1 MDDLISDE
9 VEERTA
15 ELEKEV
21 SHFKCSSARYR
32 DIIKFL
38 VRESKLDIP
47 AKTAEALEEFRIAKK
62 CDEANGC
69 STYTSYTNRKGYV
82 YEQYEMIKKICNR
95 AWQTSPIVLYYN
107 HKEWEENTND

>member
-1 MDDLISDE
+1 MNKKNNENLTRVLDLLADLISDE

-21 SHFKCSSARYR
+21 SHFKCSSARYK
-32 DIIKFL
+32 DLIKFL

-47 AKTAEALEEFRIAKK
+47 AKTAEALEEFKNAKE
-62 CDEANGC
+62 CDNRNGY

-95 AWQTSPIVLYYN
+95 G
-107 HKEWEENTND
+107 

>member
-1 MDDLISDE
+1 MNKKNNEHLKRVLNFLDDLISDE

-15 ELEKEV
+15 ELKKEV
-21 SHFKCSSARYR
+21 SHFKCSSARYK
-32 DIIKFL
+32 DLIKFL

-47 AKTAEALEEFRIAKK
+47 AKTAEALEEFKNAKE
-62 CDEANGC
+62 CDNRNGY

-95 AWQTSPIVLYYN
+95 A
-107 HKEWEENTND
+107 